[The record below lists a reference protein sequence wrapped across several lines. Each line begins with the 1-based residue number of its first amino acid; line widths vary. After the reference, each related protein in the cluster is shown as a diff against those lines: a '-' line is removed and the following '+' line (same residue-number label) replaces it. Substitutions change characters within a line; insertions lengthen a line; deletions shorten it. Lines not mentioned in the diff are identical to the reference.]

1 MPSTFR
7 RDWITKPIFRLAQ
20 RALPRLSATEREA
33 IEAGDVW
40 WDADIFTGN
49 PDWNKLLAFAP
60 AKLSQEEQDFLAGP
74 VEDLCRMVDD
84 WKVNWQWHDLPPEV
98 WDFLKAKK
106 FFAMI
111 IPKQYGGLGFS
122 AYAHSEVIR
131 KLSSR
136 SICAACTAMV
146 PNSLGPGEL
155 LLQFGT
161 KEQQDYWLPRLARGE
176 EIPCF
181 GLTSPEA
188 GSDAASMIDSGV
200 VCRGQYEGREVLG
213 IRLNWHKRY
222 ITLGPIAT
230 VLGLAFK
237 LHDPDHL
244 IGEREDV
251 GITLALVP
259 THLPGISIGRRH
271 LPALHVFQNGPNWGH
286 DVFIPMD
293 NVIGGVEQAGKGW
306 KMLMSALAAGRGI
319 SLPSLSA
326 AGAAYTAHV
335 TGAYARIR
343 EQFHVAI
350 AKFEAI
356 QERLGRLAAT
366 AYLID
371 AARRMTC
378 AALDDGHHP
387 AVVTAIMKAQATDR
401 LRISVNDAMDVHGGK
416 AIIEGPLN
424 YLGSLYRGVPIAIT
438 VEGANIVTR
447 SLIQFGQGAIRCH
460 PYLLKEMMALEDADR
475 ARGLDAFDQAFW
487 AHVKHSLA
495 NAARAFGRGW
505 TGGIFAPAPEAGA
518 ASKFYRQL
526 SRHAA
531 AFALA
536 VDLAL
541 LTLGGALK
549 RKEMLSARFG
559 DILSELYLSSA
570 ALKRWNDE
578 GRRDEDFALL
588 EWCMESSFATI
599 ETRFDEIFANFP
611 IRPVAWL
618 LRFFTMPFGRRRRG
632 PSDRVTDRCAEL
644 ITNPSAARDRLTV
657 DLFHPPES
665 EKDHGLSLLE
675 RAFTKTVAVQP
686 IRDRMHA
693 ARVRDVEQALKQHT
707 INEAEA
713 AQLKD
718 AAEAVSAAVAVDDFA
733 PEELTARSAA
743 HKGDVSSPA
752 TSQNLHQLPPN
763 QPAAELPPPEQH
775 PALPAREPRTEAAE

>member
-1 MPSTFR
+1 MSNASFR
-7 RDWITKPIFRLAQ
+7 RDWITKPIFRLAKN
-20 RALPRLSATEREA
+20 ALPRLSDTEREA

-40 WDADIFTGN
+40 WDADLFTGN
-49 PDWNKLLAFAP
+49 PDWKKLLAFAP
-60 AKLSQEEQDFLAGP
+60 ARLSEEELHFLAGP
-74 VEDLCRMVDD
+74 VEQLCAMVDD
-84 WKVNWQWHDLPPEV
+84 WKINWQWHDLPPEV
-98 WDFLKAKK
+98 WDFLKSRR

-111 IPKQYGGLGFS
+111 IPKAYGGLGFS

-131 KLSSR
+131 KLSTR
-136 SICAACTAMV
+136 SICGAVTTMV

-161 KEQQDYWLPRLARGE
+161 KAQQDYWLPRLARGE

-188 GSDAASMIDSGV
+188 GSDAASMIDSGA
-200 VCRGQYEGREVLG
+200 VCRGMYDGQEVLG

-244 IGEREDV
+244 IGERDDI

-271 LPALHVFQNGPNWGH
+271 LPAMHVFQNGPNWGD
-286 DVFIPMD
+286 DVFIPVD
-293 NVIGGVEQAGKGW
+293 YVIGGVDQVGKGW

-326 AGAAYTAHV
+326 AGAAFAANV

-343 EQFHVAI
+343 EQFHVPI

-356 QERLGRLAAT
+356 EERLGRIAAT
-366 AYLID
+366 AYLLD

-378 AALDDGHHP
+378 AGLDDGHHP
-387 AVVTAIMKAQATDR
+387 AVVTAIMKAQATER
-401 LRISVNDAMDVHGGK
+401 LRVAVDDAMDVHGGK
-416 AIIEGPLN
+416 GIIEGPLN

-447 SLIQFGQGAIRCH
+447 ALIQFGQGVIRCH
-460 PYLLKEMMALEDADR
+460 PYLLKEMMALEDSDR
-475 ARGLDAFDQAFW
+475 ERGIDAFDHVFW
-487 AHVKHSLA
+487 RHVGHSLA
-495 NAARAFGRGW
+495 NTMRAWGRAW
-505 TGGIFAPAPEAGA
+505 TGGLLAPTADAGA
-518 ASKFYRQL
+518 AAPFYRHL

-549 RKEMLSARFG
+549 RKEMISARFG
-559 DILSELYLSSA
+559 DILSELYLSST

-578 GRRDEDFALL
+578 GRQKDDFPLL
-588 EWCMESSFATI
+588 EYCLESSFATI
-599 ETRFDEIFANFP
+599 ETRFDELLANFP

-618 LRFFTMPFGRRRRG
+618 LRFLIQPLGPRRRG
-632 PSDRVTDRCAEL
+632 PSDLVTDRCADL
-644 ITNPSAARDRLTV
+644 ITHPSVARDRLTV
-657 DLFHPPES
+657 DLY
-665 EKDHGLSLLE
+665 
-675 RAFTKTVAVQP
+675 
-686 IRDRMHA
+686 
-693 ARVRDVEQALKQHT
+693 
-707 INEAEA
+707 
-713 AQLKD
+713 
-718 AAEAVSAAVAVDDFA
+718 
-733 PEELTARSAA
+733 
-743 HKGDVSSPA
+743 
-752 TSQNLHQLPPN
+752 
-763 QPAAELPPPEQH
+763 H
-775 PALPAREPRTEAAE
+775 PAES